1 MKQLFPRFLA
11 LLAVACLV
19 VAPHSLRATDLSITT
34 TSFLP
39 GANAEKIIGTAGA
52 AVTIGQL
59 VYLDSGTGTYKLADA
74 NASAATA
81 QVVGIAASAAA
92 IGQPVIVVTADNDL
106 TLGATLS
113 MSAPV
118 YVVSATAGGVAPSAD
133 VAAGWYPSVVI
144 IAKSTTKCVFKAGAL
159 RGTAVAVAP

>member
-1 MKQLFPRFLA
+1 MKHFFSRLVAFC
-11 LLAVACLV
+11 AVALV
-19 VAPHSLRATDLSITT
+19 AMAPLASRATDLSITT

-39 GANAEKIIGTAGA
+39 GANADKIIGTAGA
-52 AVTIGQL
+52 SITIGQL
-59 VYLDSGTGTYKLADA
+59 LYFDSGTGTWKLADA

-81 QVVGIAASAAA
+81 QVGGIAGSAAA
-92 IGQPVIVVTADNDL
+92 SGQPVIVITADSDL

-133 VAAGWYPSVVI
+133 VAAGWYPSVI
-144 IAKSTTKCVFKAGAL
+144 IVAKSTTKCVFKAGAL